1 MVILLVIIAIFI
13 VLSFCSIYIMI
24 KHAKQ
29 VPDDCYMEEY
39 EIKLKNEIENENFRK
54 TK

>member
-1 MVILLVIIAIFI
+1 MVILLVIIGLFI
-13 VLSFCSIYIMI
+13 VLTFCSIYMI

>member
-1 MVILLVIIAIFI
+1 MGIIIAFFI
-13 VLSFCSIYIMI
+13 VLAFSSIYII

-29 VPDDCYMEEY
+29 VPDDWYMEEY